1 MDAENLKYVV
11 GKAEEG
17 QPAIIR
23 FFSAVDE
30 YSVRCFND
38 EFLWLQDYVK
48 PVVICFQISIFE
60 PLKTT
65 K

>member
-38 EFLWLQDYVK
+38 EFFMVARLCKAFKDYRND
-48 PVVICFQISIFE
+48 
-60 PLKTT
+60 
-65 K
+65 